1 MIFDVSHQTTYKYSQ
16 PVSISHHMFHLSPR
30 TTSRQICH
38 RSALTV
44 DPAPALNESGTDF
57 FGNPITFVAL
67 QTQHKELLIHSR
79 SVVEV
84 SAPST
89 PAPASTLAWD
99 QVYETVERDRS
110 PLGLQV
116 LQFAF
121 DSPFTAAD
129 GEVARFARES
139 FPAGRPILEAALDLT
154 SRIYNEFKYEGGAT
168 TVTTTVDEVLRMKRG
183 VCQDFA
189 HLQIACFRAMKLP
202 ARYVSGYLL
211 TKAPEGREKLIGADA
226 SHAWLSVWCPGYGWV
241 DLDPTNN
248 LIPTDEHVLL
258 AWGRDYG
265 DVSPVNGVI
274 FGGGEHVIDVSVD
287 VRSLPDT
294 GIVTMR

>member
-1 MIFDVSHQTTYKYSQ
+1 MIFDVSHQTIYRYSQ

-38 RSALTV
+38 RTALTV
-44 DPAPALNESGTDF
+44 SPAPSINETSTDF

-67 QTQHKELLIHSR
+67 QTQHEELTIHSR

-84 SAPST
+84 SPPTT
-89 PAPASTLAWD
+89 PEPGSTLPWD
-99 QVYETVERDRS
+99 EVYDAVERDRS

-116 LQFAF
+116 LQFAYE
-121 DSPFTAAD
+121 SPFTNGDAD
-129 GEVARFARES
+129 ILEYAQKS
-139 FPAGRPILEAALDLT
+139 FPPGRPILEAAQDLT

-168 TVTTTVDEVLRMKRG
+168 TVTTTVDEVLRLKRG

-189 HLQIACFRAMKLP
+189 HLEIACFRAMRLP

-211 TKAPEGREKLIGADA
+211 TKAPEGREKLVGADA

-248 LIPTDEHVLL
+248 LIPKDEHVLL
-258 AWGRDYG
+258 AWGRDYS

-274 FGGGEHVIDVSVD
+274 FGGGEHVVDVSVD

-294 GIVTMR
+294 GIATMR

>member
-1 MIFDVSHQTTYKYSQ
+1 
-16 PVSISHHMFHLSPR
+16 MFHLSPR

-38 RSALTV
+38 RTALTV
-44 DPAPALNESGTDF
+44 SPTPSVNEASTDF

-67 QTQHKELLIHSR
+67 QTQHKELTIHSR

-84 SAPST
+84 SPPAT
-89 PAPASTLAWD
+89 PEPQTTLPWD
-99 QVYETVERDRS
+99 QVYDAVERDRS
-110 PLGLQV
+110 PLGMQV
-116 LQFAF
+116 LQFAYE
-121 DSPFTAAD
+121 SPFTNSDAD
-129 GEVARFARES
+129 ILDYARQS
-139 FPAGRPILEAALDLT
+139 FPPGRPILEAALDLT
-154 SRIYNEFKYEGGAT
+154 SRIYGEFKYEGGAT

-189 HLQIACFRAMKLP
+189 HLEIACFRAMRLP

-211 TKAPEGREKLIGADA
+211 TKAPEGREKLVGADA
-226 SHAWLSVWCPGYGWV
+226 SHAWLSVWCPGYGWI

-258 AWGRDYG
+258 AWGRDYS
-265 DVSPVNGVI
+265 DVSPVNGVM
-274 FGGGEHVIDVSVD
+274 FGGGEHVVDVAVD

-294 GIVTMR
+294 GVVTMR

>member
-1 MIFDVSHQTTYKYSQ
+1 MIFDVSHQTIYRYSQ

-38 RSALTV
+38 RTALTV
-44 DPAPALNESGTDF
+44 SPAPSINEASTDF

-67 QTQHKELLIHSR
+67 QTQHKELTIHSR

-84 SAPST
+84 SPPTT
-89 PAPASTLAWD
+89 PEPQTTPPWD
-99 QVYETVERDRS
+99 QVYDAVERDRS

-116 LQFAF
+116 LQFAYE
-121 DSPFTAAD
+121 SPFTNSDAD
-129 GEVARFARES
+129 ILDYAQKS
-139 FPAGRPILEAALDLT
+139 FPPGRPILEAAQDLT

-168 TVTTTVDEVLRMKRG
+168 TVTTTVDEVLRLKRG

-189 HLQIACFRAMKLP
+189 HLEIACFRAMRLP

-211 TKAPEGREKLIGADA
+211 TKAPEGREKLVGADA

-248 LIPTDEHVLL
+248 LIPKDEHVLL
-258 AWGRDYG
+258 AWGRDYS

-274 FGGGEHVIDVSVD
+274 FGGGEHVVDVSVD

-294 GIVTMR
+294 GVVTMR